1 MSVYV
6 KHEDRKI
13 KYGEEQ
19 WFGMFSDEGNE
30 KVYMQLLKIADR
42 ANKHNT
48 LKRRDLAAAIDGM
61 EKTAIESGYT
71 EVTDTEVR
79 IHVSRWLN
87 INVNKPNGWVLI
99 DYFYEDYYGSY

>member
-6 KHEDRKI
+6 KPEDRKI
-13 KYGEEQ
+13 KYGEEK

-30 KVYMQLLKIADR
+30 KVFMGLSKILAR
-42 ANKHNT
+42 ANVHGT
-48 LKRRDLAAAIDGM
+48 LKRRQLQEAISGM
-61 EKTAIESGYT
+61 EQAAIESGHA

-87 INVNKPNGWVLI
+87 ANVNKPNGWALI
-99 DYFYEDYYGSY
+99 DYFYDDEY